1 MKTLDIQTQPPVMGG
16 PLTPD
21 TQPTSQDRR
30 GAWGRGRVTRWH
42 SSEWPTLQN
51 SHDSVDGH
59 QNRMLRLRRMLFPV
73 AGSRDFGYAISLDDA
88 ILAHDL
94 PEFATG
100 DWSRP
105 DKDGIPGLNS
115 LLKQMDALILT
126 WLGLP
131 DLPPWVQLGLR
142 LLDLLDAWLWAVL
155 HEPRIKSDP
164 DFLAMRAAI
173 IELAG
178 QCGVSEKVMELIAA

>member
-1 MKTLDIQTQPPVMGG
+1 M
-16 PLTPD
+16 
-21 TQPTSQDRR
+21 
-30 GAWGRGRVTRWH
+30 TRWH

-59 QNRMLRLRRMLFPV
+59 QNRMLRLRRLLFPV
-73 AGSRDFGYAISLDDA
+73 AGSRDFGYAITIDDA

-178 QCGVSEKVMELIAA
+178 QCGVSEKVMELIG